1 MQVSDWLAVRLST
14 VEGFPPLSE
23 RKDLLP
29 LVVKILTYRFPP
41 SSGFK
46 VEHSTQ
52 DFLKETDTI
61 PVIFCFLIA
70 LLDRRTL
77 KRSSTLFCFYTTYT
91 VSKTH
96 FAKIVWKLLLV
107 LDDVSKAALQT
118 KVHWEVRQPSWNL
131 HKHAEV
137 SQNSEFWQREVGQK
151 SIERLTARLMSLD
164 ERSTTFLFMAHSSS
178 DSMMAFWTHKKN
190 TDVFK
195 LMLILWKFDRRS
207 VCVCYLKENRCH
219 VSELF
224 GQGHTLVHHVKMS
237 LQVHMSLKKHTV

>member
-1 MQVSDWLAVRLST
+1 M
-14 VEGFPPLSE
+14 
-23 RKDLLP
+23 
-29 LVVKILTYRFPP
+29 
-41 SSGFK
+41 
-46 VEHSTQ
+46 
-52 DFLKETDTI
+52 
-61 PVIFCFLIA
+61 A

-77 KRSSTLFCFYTTYT
+77 KRSSTLFCLYTTYT

-151 SIERLTARLMSLD
+151 PIERLTARLMSLD

-178 DSMMAFWTHKKN
+178 DSMMAFWTRKMN
-190 TDVFK
+190 TDVLK

-207 VCVCYLKENRCH
+207 VCVLP
-219 VSELF
+219 
-224 GQGHTLVHHVKMS
+224 
-237 LQVHMSLKKHTV
+237 